1 MPELKGKKYAYTKKG
16 KEAYKKALA
25 KSKEKKLKK
34 KLAEAGNAFVY
45 HPSKKGEDPKS
56 IRDIG
61 HMRSKTNEDQGE
73 YGHMHN
79 EGLWN
84 TPSSK
89 HFRSTIPKK
98 MRGHK
103 YRLTKRGKIK
113 YYDDSK

>member
-61 HMRSKTNEDQGE
+61 HMKSKTLVNQENDK
-73 YGHMHN
+73 Y
-79 EGLWN
+79 
-84 TPSSK
+84 PDK
-89 HFRSTIPKK
+89 FFKK
-98 MRGHK
+98 
-103 YRLTKRGKIK
+103 GKNRIS
-113 YYDDSK
+113 Y